1 MNDKKIKNIEG
12 LMDREIKEVVGC
24 TEPASIAYAF
34 STALLELEKQTGEE
48 FGPEDLKVNLK
59 LSKDVFRNVS
69 TVKIPIIKKKGPKA
83 ATASGLVLKGD
94 SLNMFKDFDRETQN
108 KVTELVDKNRWYTGY
123 PVDRRGI
130 YVEAKVSSGSDEV
143 KVVIES
149 EHDLIKSISYNGKR
163 VFFEDNNKN
172 KREPTFNSL
181 RDIMEIVEDKPP
193 VLIDKVKNFIN
204 KQGKNVKKYGY
215 KNYLPGV
222 KDLTL
227 KRMEGEPVKI
237 MTITGSGNQGIFLGV
252 PLYLVYREYGKEF
265 LPAALFTVLTQFHLA
280 AEKGR
285 ISSTCGLADKAA
297 LSLAAGF
304 SYFKDENLNNVENNL
319 KLTEETLKG
328 LKCEG
333 AKLSCSYKAAIAI
346 KAVREI
352 IKDN

>member
-1 MNDKKIKNIEG
+1 
-12 LMDREIKEVVGC
+12 MDREIKEVVGC

-94 SLNMFKDFDRETQN
+94 SLNMFKDFDWETQN
-108 KVTELVDKNRWYTGY
+108 KVTELVDKNKWYTGY

-130 YVEAKVSSGSDEV
+130 YVEAEVSSGSDKV

-172 KREPTFNSL
+172 KREQTFNSL
-181 RDIMEIVEDKPP
+181 REIMNIVEDRPP

-204 KQGKNVKKYGY
+204 RHGKNVKKYGY

-252 PLYLVYREYGKEF
+252 PLYIVYREYGEEF
-265 LPAALFTVLTQFHLA
+265 VPSALFTVLTQIHLS

-297 LSLAAGF
+297 LSLTAGL
-304 SYFKDENLNNVENNL
+304 SYFKYSDLNKLKNNVEMV
-319 KLTEETLKG
+319 EETLQG
-328 LKCEG
+328 LICEG
-333 AKLSCSYKAAIAI
+333 AKMSCSYKASISL
-346 KAVREI
+346 KAVQEI
-352 IKDN
+352 IRDNI